1 MDLTQLHSL
10 EDMRNAINATLV
22 KVFEAD
28 DNNHYDS
35 KVVIE
40 EIFKYVFLEEMNI
53 NLSNRYECF
62 YMELGKAVATAEG
75 WLKHSSSKVEHY
87 EETQNSIDSYI
98 KRRYGIDL
106 EKIA

>member
-1 MDLTQLHSL
+1 MDLAQLHSL

-22 KVFEAD
+22 KIFEAD
-28 DNNHYDS
+28 ENSHYDA

-40 EIFKYVFLEEMNI
+40 EIFKYVFTEEVKI

-75 WLKHSSSKVEHY
+75 WLKHSSHMVEHY

-98 KRRYGIDL
+98 NRRYGIDL
-106 EKIA
+106 KKIA